1 MSTVD
6 EVRSRLQRAFQG
18 SEESPITLA
27 LKWDLE
33 RNHIREF
40 LKGKKNSLKHEVIEN
55 LSEHFGI
62 PIDLLI
68 IRRPKKKR
76 KSA

>member
-6 EVRSRLQRAFQG
+6 EVRNRLQRAFNDSG
-18 SEESPITLA
+18 ESPITLA
-27 LKWDLE
+27 LLWDLE

-40 LKGKKNSLKHEVIEN
+40 LIGKKNSLKYEVVEN

-62 PIDLLI
+62 SIDLLI

-76 KSA
+76 KVA